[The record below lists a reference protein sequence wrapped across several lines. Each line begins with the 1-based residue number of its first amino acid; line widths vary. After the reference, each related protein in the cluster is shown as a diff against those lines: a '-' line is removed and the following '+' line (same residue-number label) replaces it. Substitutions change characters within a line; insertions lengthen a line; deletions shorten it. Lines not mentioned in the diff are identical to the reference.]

1 MASIG
6 RELSSLNSVTAVLM
20 DGRAL
25 AARVRARVA
34 EEARPLGRLGLA
46 TILVGDDPASQTYI
60 RLKHAA
66 AREVGIEPTDIRLPE
81 DASQAEVLERVGE
94 LNADDDVDGILVQT
108 PLPAQL
114 DAGALQTA
122 TDPLKDV
129 DGLHPVN
136 VGLLHLGRPALVP
149 ATPLGVMELLAEY
162 DVRLEGARAVVIGRS
177 DIVGRPVAALLTHAH
192 ATVTVC
198 HSRTQ
203 DLGRH
208 TLEADVVV
216 AAVGVPGLVR
226 PDMVSP
232 GAAVVDVGTSRTDAG
247 LVGDV
252 DPAVAEVAGYLTP
265 VPGGVGPMTIACL
278 LENTVRAAR
287 LRRGEVAS
295 PAM

>member
-1 MASIG
+1 MAD
-6 RELSSLNSVTAVLM
+6 EV
-20 DGRAL
+20 
-25 AARVRARVA
+25 
-34 EEARPLGRLGLA
+34 RPLGRLGLA

-60 RLKHAA
+60 RLKHTAA
-66 AREVGIEPTDIRLPE
+66 GEVGIEPTDIRLPE
-81 DASQAEVLERVGE
+81 DVAQAEVLERIEE
-94 LNADDDVDGILVQT
+94 LNADDGVDGILVQT
-108 PLPAQL
+108 PLPPQL
-114 DAGALQTA
+114 DAGGLQTA
-122 TDPLKDV
+122 VDPLKDV

-177 DIVGRPVAALLTHAH
+177 DIVGRPVAALLTHAN

-208 TLEADVVV
+208 TLDADVIV
-216 AAVGVPGLVR
+216 AAVGVAGLVA
-226 PDMVSP
+226 PDMVKP
-232 GAAVVDVGTSRTDAG
+232 GAAVVDVGMNRTEAG

-252 DPAVAEVAGYLTP
+252 DPGVAEVAGLMTP

-287 LRRGEVAS
+287 LRRGEVAL
-295 PAM
+295 PAI